1 MAMVV
6 MAFAIATS
14 IVAMQAGFRYLD
26 VARGNTLASQIIQSE
41 IERLRL
47 LPWSK
52 TATVAVDSIL
62 ELPASE
68 PVDLTT
74 MFTADPALAAR
85 FTVTRTVEADA
96 ARDVRYVKI
105 EVVWSSSDGQSH
117 TRYFRTMYSKN
128 GLYDYYYTSAVGA

>member
-1 MAMVV
+1 MLRRIPVRWRVLAVLFVV
-6 MAFAIATS
+6 SFIN
-14 IVAMQAGFRYLD
+14 YL
-26 VARGNTLASQIIQSE
+26 
-41 IERLRL
+41 LRNV
-47 LPWSK
+47 PS
-52 TATVAVDSIL
+52 VAVDSIL

-85 FTVTRTVEADA
+85 FTVTRTVEDDA

-105 EVVWSSSDGQSH
+105 EVVWESSDGQSH